1 MLIGDGELSKPLNSD
16 LYHKTHGVRM
26 EYFSTI
32 RSDLKQ
38 KILLDLLNGQ
48 KKLSDLKTDID
59 IRETSILHVL
69 KEFENLNLTAKMGG
83 NYCLTSLGL
92 IQAQICK
99 EIISSEEVLEKFKD
113 FWLMHDIKPI
123 PPYLIS
129 RLGALKDSTLIRTEK
144 TELGQVYSNFLQILM
159 TSKIVTGI
167 SPIFHPD
174 YVPVIEQLLS
184 QGNSVDL
191 ILTSA
196 VLKKTLSTANLEQ
209 IKNPFVEGTL
219 KIFLN
224 EDIKVALT
232 VTDKTLSLGLF
243 TVDGD
248 YDDNMD
254 LISTSPNAIRW
265 GSDLFHNKLS
275 ESRRIGQEAL
285 V

>member
-1 MLIGDGELSKPLNSD
+1 MD
-16 LYHKTHGVRM
+16 
-26 EYFSTI
+26 YFSTI
-32 RSDLKQ
+32 RSELKQ

-48 KKLSDLKTDID
+48 KKLSDLKANIN

-69 KEFENLNLTAKMGG
+69 KEFENLNLTTKTGG

-92 IQAQICK
+92 IEAQICQ
-99 EIISSEEVLEKFKD
+99 EVISTEEVLEKFKD
-113 FWLMHDIKPI
+113 FWLMHEITPI
-123 PPYLIS
+123 PAYLIS

-144 TELGQVYSNFLQILM
+144 TELGQVYNNFLQILM

-174 YVPVIEQLLS
+174 YVPVIVQLLS

-191 ILTSA
+191 ILTSG
-196 VLKKTLSTANLEQ
+196 VLNKTLSAANLDEQ
-209 IKNPFVEGTL
+209 IMKNFVEGRL

-224 EDIKVALT
+224 EDIRVALT

-243 TVDGD
+243 TSDGQ

-254 LISTSPNAIRW
+254 LISTNPNAIRW
-265 GSDLFHNKLS
+265 GADLFQNKLN
-275 ESRRIGQEAL
+275 ESRRIGPEAL

>member
-1 MLIGDGELSKPLNSD
+1 MD
-16 LYHKTHGVRM
+16 
-26 EYFSTI
+26 YFSTI
-32 RSDLKQ
+32 RSELKQ

-69 KEFENLNLTAKMGG
+69 KEFENLNLTAKTSG

-92 IQAQICK
+92 VEAQICQ
-99 EIISSEEVLEKFKD
+99 EVISTEEVLEKFKD

-129 RLGALKDSTLIRTEK
+129 RLGALRDSTLIRTEK
-144 TELGQVYSNFLQILM
+144 TQLGQVYTNFLQILM
-159 TSKIVTGI
+159 TSKRVTGI

-196 VLKKTLSTANLEQ
+196 VLDKTLSTAHLDQ
-209 IKNPFVEGTL
+209 LKKNFVEGTL

-243 TVDGD
+243 TLDGD

-254 LISTSPNAIRW
+254 LISTSPDAIQW
-265 GSDLFHNKLS
+265 GGDLFQNKLN
-275 ESRRIGQEAL
+275 ESRRIGPEAL